1 MLVDGL
7 AGRNYLFRE
16 ATVVNQR
23 IKSIF
28 DDMLGTLILI
38 KEKPVIDTWS
48 YVCHFEALHTCVRS
62 EWFMYQLAH
71 HYMGSHNVI
80 TLRIWTPA
88 QRTNHKAEEESS
100 RPSSLLLLRLPWP
113 REDRNRVQLLES
125 THRTL
130 ACLPSLSRLLVRKYA
145 LPERIGTCLAG
156 Y

>member
-80 TLRIWTPA
+80 TLRI
-88 QRTNHKAEEESS
+88 
-100 RPSSLLLLRLPWP
+100 
-113 REDRNRVQLLES
+113 
-125 THRTL
+125 
-130 ACLPSLSRLLVRKYA
+130 
-145 LPERIGTCLAG
+145 
-156 Y
+156 